1 MAPLKPFLSK
11 NFVNNN
17 IDPFSTIVPE
27 ESVNVNKFSPAQVV
41 LDTQKNRQIPS
52 VSQDEINN
60 AIQNSVFGTSGTDLN
75 KFDVGAFKNVV
86 PKADSIV
93 NKANATSEV
102 IDDTKSAVTTL
113 TPLQQARQ
121 VAEQAFAGQT
131 GSEPDWGIASLLY
144 FSKMAEE
151 ASKPGATFLGAAGTA
166 GTAPAAYLMQKEK
179 QKADLATKK
188 ASLIATLTP
197 SLTTAATKGTDT
209 KLYTNTSDQPIR
221 LPNGTVVE
229 SGKQGRISQKDFTK
243 LGANANLFA
252 PYKAPPKLD
261 KFQRQKADIDRIG
274 PLIIAGTASEEDKAT
289 YSISYQ
295 SLTKGGTKKT
305 FDKEGNETE
314 VNVPGINLLNEQ
326 DVYPLPRGITA
337 NDIISKK
344 SRKYGEAGKVAGYA
358 NRMLLNEGILRD
370 VFAKGYQVNVGDI
383 VAENVGFGTIGVTD
397 EGKEFYNAS
406 RNWVAAVLRR
416 ESGAAISAKEYADGL
431 AQYFPRLG
439 DSTEVRLQKQ
449 ALRESVTRGFVN
461 ESGDAFTNI
470 YKDAVP
476 FLSYTTKDGEVKQ
489 ILNPQG
495 YSRGQLKNVYD
506 GKGYFTNDTIDSFSV
521 QDIQGILKKDPKFL
535 AKIYSLDDLKYMN
548 KALKLKKL
556 QEKSKDI
563 QE

>member
-1 MAPLKPFLSK
+1 MAEAFTPFLKK
-11 NFVNNN
+11 NNFISSGDQITDSIILGASNADMNNV
-17 IDPFSTIVPE
+17 DY
-27 ESVNVNKFSPAQVV
+27 
-41 LDTQKNRQIPS
+41 
-52 VSQDEINN
+52 
-60 AIQNSVFGTSGTDLN
+60 
-75 KFDVGAFKNVV
+75 GAFKDVV
-86 PKADSIV
+86 KPAPLP
-93 NKANATSEV
+93 
-102 IDDTKSAVTTL
+102 VTTS
-113 TPLQQARQ
+113 TNDGIIKQAQ
-121 VAEQAFAGQT
+121 NIADKAYGDSTAGDI
-131 GSEPDWGIASLLY
+131 DWGVASLLY
-144 FSKMAEE
+144 FSKMAEN
-151 ASKPGATFLGAAGTA
+151 ASKPGATALGSAASAFTQ
-166 GTAPAAYLMQKEK
+166 PAAYIMQKDKEK
-179 QKADLATKK
+179 QALEAKKGATV
-188 ASLIATLTP
+188 ASLIP
-197 SLTTAATKGTDT
+197 SLVTANKTKTDAT
-209 KLYTNTSDQPIR
+209 KLYTNNTNKPITLDNGKIVAPKASIR
-221 LPNGTVVE
+221 LSEKGLIAGGDNV
-229 SGKQGRISQKDFTK
+229 
-243 LGANANLFA
+243 NLLVPF
-252 PYKAPPKLD
+252 KAPPKLD
-261 KFQRQKADIDRIG
+261 MFQRMKNDIDTIG
-274 PLIIAGTASEEDKAT
+274 PLIVAGTASPEQEAT

-295 SLTKGGTKKT
+295 KLTKGGEKKT
-305 FDKEGNETE
+305 YDNDGNET
-314 VNVPGINLLNEQ
+314 VVKVPGINLLSEQ
-326 DVYPLPRGITA
+326 SIYPLPKGITA

-439 DSTEVRLQKQ
+439 DSSEVRLQKQ

-476 FLSYTTKDGEVKQ
+476 FLSYTTKDGEVKP

-521 QDIQGILKKDPKFL
+521 QDIQGILAKDPKFL

-548 KALKLKKL
+548 KSLKLKQL
-556 QEKSKDI
+556 REKSKDN

>member
-17 IDPFSTIVPE
+17 IEPFSTIVPE
-27 ESVNVNKFSPAQVV
+27 ESVNVNKFSPTQVV
-41 LDTQKNRQIPS
+41 LDQLKKRQIPS

-75 KFDVGAFKNVV
+75 KFDVGAFKDI
-86 PKADSIV
+86 PKASSIINQGEEKSKVKPVATTTTDGIIKQAQNIADQAYGDS
-93 NKANATSEV
+93 T
-102 IDDTKSAVTTL
+102 
-113 TPLQQARQ
+113 
-121 VAEQAFAGQT
+121 AGDI
-131 GSEPDWGIASLLY
+131 DWGVASLLY
-144 FSKMAEE
+144 FSKMAEN
-151 ASKPGATFLGAAGTA
+151 ASKPGATALGAGASAFTQ
-166 GTAPAAYLMQKEK
+166 PAAYIMQKDKEK
-179 QKADLATKK
+179 QALEAKKGATVASLVPALVKANVTKAD
-188 ASLIATLTP
+188 AS
-197 SLTTAATKGTDT
+197 
-209 KLYTNTSDQPIR
+209 KLYTNNTNEPITLANGKIVAPKASIR
-221 LPNGTVVE
+221 LSEKGLVAGGDNV
-229 SGKQGRISQKDFTK
+229 
-243 LGANANLFA
+243 NLLVPF
-252 PYKAPPKLD
+252 KAPPKLD
-261 KFQRQKADIDRIG
+261 MFQRMKNDIDTIG
-274 PLIIAGTASEEDKAT
+274 PLIVAGEASPEQEAT
-289 YSISYQ
+289 YSIAYQ
-295 SLTKGGTKKT
+295 KLTKGGEKKT
-305 FDKEGNETE
+305 YDSDGNET
-314 VNVPGINLLNEQ
+314 VVKVPGINLLSEQ
-326 DVYPLPRGITA
+326 SIYPLPKGITA
-337 NDIISKK
+337 NDVISKK

-416 ESGAAISAKEYADGL
+416 ESGAAISPKEYADGL

-439 DSTEVRLQKQ
+439 DSSEVRLQKQ

-476 FLSYTTKDGEVKQ
+476 FLSYTTKEGEVKP

-521 QDIQGILKKDPKFL
+521 QDIQGILAKDPKFL

-548 KALKLKKL
+548 KSLKLKQL
-556 QEKSKDI
+556 REKSKDN

>member
-1 MAPLKPFLSK
+1 MAINSFIKSNPNFVQSPKNTETELQEILKVDRFKNEINKLYPDIKPFTSIYDGSS
-11 NFVNNN
+11 F
-17 IDPFSTIVPE
+17 
-27 ESVNVNKFSPAQVV
+27 ESGELANQNRLLNADETNVNIEQG
-41 LDTQKNRQIPS
+41 
-52 VSQDEINN
+52 
-60 AIQNSVFGTSGTDLN
+60 FGVSGTDLS
-75 KFDVGAFKNVV
+75 KETAGAL
-86 PKADSIV
+86 PKTTATTNDIIKQAQNIAD
-93 NKANATSEV
+93 
-102 IDDTKSAVTTL
+102 
-113 TPLQQARQ
+113 QAYGDST
-121 VAEQAFAGQT
+121 AGDI
-131 GSEPDWGIASLLY
+131 DWGVASLLY
-144 FSKMAEE
+144 FSKMAEN
-151 ASKPGATFLGAAGTA
+151 ASKPGATALGAGASAFTQ
-166 GTAPAAYLMQKEK
+166 PAAYIMQKDKEK
-179 QKADLATKK
+179 QALEAKKGATVASLVPALVKANVTKAD
-188 ASLIATLTP
+188 AS
-197 SLTTAATKGTDT
+197 
-209 KLYTNTSDQPIR
+209 KLYTNNTNEPITLANGKIVAPKASIR
-221 LPNGTVVE
+221 LSEKGLVAGGDNV
-229 SGKQGRISQKDFTK
+229 
-243 LGANANLFA
+243 NLLVPF
-252 PYKAPPKLD
+252 KAPPKLD
-261 KFQRQKADIDRIG
+261 MFQRMKNDIDTIG
-274 PLIIAGTASEEDKAT
+274 PLIVSGEASPEQEAT
-289 YSISYQ
+289 YSIAYQ
-295 SLTKGGTKKT
+295 KLTKGGEKKT
-305 FDKEGNETE
+305 YDTDGNET
-314 VNVPGINLLNEQ
+314 VVKVPGINLLSEQ
-326 DVYPLPRGITA
+326 SIYPLPKGITA

-476 FLSYTTKDGEVKQ
+476 FLSYTTKDGEVKP

-521 QDIQGILKKDPKFL
+521 QDIQGILAKDPKFL

-548 KALKLKKL
+548 KSLKLKQL
-556 QEKSKDI
+556 REKSKDN

>member
-17 IDPFSTIVPE
+17 IEPFSTIVPE
-27 ESVNVNKFSPAQVV
+27 ESVNVNKFSPTQVV
-41 LDTQKNRQIPS
+41 LDQLKKRQIPS

-75 KFDVGAFKNVV
+75 KFDVGAFKDI
-86 PKADSIV
+86 PKASSIINQGEEKSKVKPVATTTTDGIIKQAQNIADQAYGDS
-93 NKANATSEV
+93 T
-102 IDDTKSAVTTL
+102 
-113 TPLQQARQ
+113 
-121 VAEQAFAGQT
+121 AGDI
-131 GSEPDWGIASLLY
+131 DWGVASLLY
-144 FSKMAEE
+144 FSKMAEN
-151 ASKPGATFLGAAGTA
+151 ASKPGATALGAGASAFTQ
-166 GTAPAAYLMQKEK
+166 PAAYIMQKDKEK
-179 QKADLATKK
+179 QALEAKKGATVASLVPALVKANVTKAD
-188 ASLIATLTP
+188 AS
-197 SLTTAATKGTDT
+197 
-209 KLYTNTSDQPIR
+209 KLYTNNTNEPITLANGKIVAPKASIR
-221 LPNGTVVE
+221 LSEKGLVAGGDNV
-229 SGKQGRISQKDFTK
+229 
-243 LGANANLFA
+243 NLLVPF
-252 PYKAPPKLD
+252 KAPPKLD
-261 KFQRQKADIDRIG
+261 MFQRMKNDIDTIG
-274 PLIIAGTASEEDKAT
+274 PLIVAGEASPEQEAT
-289 YSISYQ
+289 YSIAYQ
-295 SLTKGGTKKT
+295 KLTKGGEKKT
-305 FDKEGNETE
+305 YDTEGNET
-314 VNVPGINLLNEQ
+314 VVKVPGINLLSEQ
-326 DVYPLPRGITA
+326 SIYPLPTGITA
-337 NDIISKK
+337 NDVISKK